1 MGEKPGGTLGAREEW
16 EEECWDD
23 GGVGL
28 VDGGDRLGLRL
39 KQESRLFNGLG
50 QEGNRSD
57 RKT

>member
-1 MGEKPGGTLGAREEW
+1 MKSESAKEMDSGELIGMGEKPGGTLGAREEW

-39 KQESRLFNGLG
+39 K
-50 QEGNRSD
+50 
-57 RKT
+57 

>member
-39 KQESRLFNGLG
+39 K
-50 QEGNRSD
+50 
-57 RKT
+57 